1 MDSFVIDRGA
11 VESFHQKKTIVPNLL
26 VIHFPPHVQSS
37 LACCIVFLLLTMI
50 VFREHVS
57 IVVSWLWYFSV
68 RRNIWNTGKT
78 FQSVQS
84 LTFWW
89 IREATTKEV
98 FDNGRISWLGSLTP
112 NLTINNLS
120 SLNIVHLEV
129 KADNIRLREHFSFIA
144 FTIVPKLPN
153 KAILGQ
159 LRGDISFYLVSMV
172 TLVTNISHKQPND
185 EKLTWREALPNYLGG
200 NCSKPCWA
208 SLLPWKWIWVFGK
221 SILGF
226 YIYVY
231 LYMGQILQDG
241 ENVCFMSNFF

>member
-1 MDSFVIDRGA
+1 M
-11 VESFHQKKTIVPNLL
+11 
-26 VIHFPPHVQSS
+26 
-37 LACCIVFLLLTMI
+37 
-50 VFREHVS
+50 S

-172 TLVTNISHKQPND
+172 TLVTNISYKQPKWWKVD
-185 EKLTWREALPNYLGG
+185 LKGSLAKLSGWQLLKALLGIAAPLKMDMSVWKVNSRILYLRIFIYIHVSTISPEQLLK
-200 NCSKPCWA
+200 NCSA
-208 SLLPWKWIWVFGK
+208 DI
-221 SILGF
+221 
-226 YIYVY
+226 
-231 LYMGQILQDG
+231 
-241 ENVCFMSNFF
+241 E

>member
-1 MDSFVIDRGA
+1 MCYPA
-11 VESFHQKKTIVPNLL
+11 Q
-26 VIHFPPHVQSS
+26 
-37 LACCIVFLLLTMI
+37 TMI
-50 VFREHVS
+50 LFREAKHLKHWED
-57 IVVSWLWYFSV
+57 IC
-68 RRNIWNTGKT
+68 
-78 FQSVQS
+78 VQS

-89 IREATTKEV
+89 IREAPMKEV

-172 TLVTNISHKQPND
+172 TLVTNISHKQPMM
-185 EKLTWREALPNYLGG
+185 KSWPVG
-200 NCSKPCWA
+200 KPCQI
-208 SLLPWKWIWVFGK
+208 IWVAIAQSFAGHSCSPENGYECFTACLK
-221 SILGF
+221 AQKGF
-226 YIYVY
+226 
-231 LYMGQILQDG
+231 
-241 ENVCFMSNFF
+241 

>member
-37 LACCIVFLLLTMI
+37 LARCIVVLLLTMI
-50 VFREHVS
+50 V
-57 IVVSWLWYFSV
+57 SV
-68 RRNIWNTGKT
+68 KRNIWNTGKT

-144 FTIVPKLPN
+144 FTIVPKLTN

-172 TLVTNISHKQPND
+172 TLVTNISYKQPMMKSWP
-185 EKLTWREALPNYLGG
+185 EG
-200 NCSKPCWA
+200 KPCQI
-208 SLLPWKWIWVFGK
+208 IWVAIAQSFVGHRC
-221 SILGF
+221 SP
-226 YIYVY
+226 
-231 LYMGQILQDG
+231 
-241 ENVCFMSNFF
+241 ENGYECLESQF